1 MSPAEPSELMIPELF
16 SSKDQAVAALAL
28 CTLVEISPI
37 DIGQVYSY
45 SLWSFE
51 EGTCLQRSQI
61 EMFILF
67 PSAEAVE
74 WQDLH

>member
-1 MSPAEPSELMIPELF
+1 MSPAEPSKLMITTLF
-16 SSKDQAVAALAL
+16 SSTDAAQAVLAL
-28 CTLVEISPI
+28 FTLVGIAPI

-51 EGTCLQRSQI
+51 EGTCLRRSQI